1 MAGTNRTPTGTK
13 TVRCK
18 ATEGAQQCLKAE
30 HPKIQNH
37 TWGVRGETPQWRA
50 DGTPKPDR
58 DHTDQ
63 LPRIPEGGF
72 VDVPE
77 SPMDAAAMQTPASHD
92 PAPDGSYFS
101 DPPDPVME
109 RDLQDM
115 EQARQEAR
123 EPQRGN
129 TQQAREWLA
138 NQPPTGPLLGDVQE
152 QARSQGKVKPKE
164 TTEDDRRD
172 MERHRGHR
180 HLIQSDGPRPVSV
193 SGAPGSRLSDV
204 ASRVIHLTM
213 DGYPA
218 EVHDEVIWTEIAT
231 HALVSMREEQART
244 KQPADGALVAA
255 ALDAIL
261 HVAKARGLA

>member
-1 MAGTNRTPTGTK
+1 MAGHRTPTNAKAT
-13 TVRCK
+13 RCK

-30 HPKIQNH
+30 HPKIHNH
-37 TWGVRGETPQWRA
+37 TWGARGETPQWRA
-50 DGTPKPDR
+50 DGSPKPDR
-58 DHTDQ
+58 ERTEQ
-63 LPRIPEGGF
+63 LPRVPEGGF

-77 SPMDAAAMQTPASHD
+77 SPMDAAAMQTPAT
-92 PAPDGSYFS
+92 PQ
-101 DPPDPVME
+101 PP
-109 RDLQDM
+109 
-115 EQARQEAR
+115 

-152 QARSQGKVKPKE
+152 QARSQGLVKPKGGDE
-164 TTEDDRRD
+164 VDRAD
-172 MERHRGHR
+172 MDRLGATHR
-180 HLIQSDGPRPVSV
+180 HVQRDGPRPVSV

-244 KQPADGALVAA
+244 KAPADGALVAA
-255 ALDAIL
+255 ALDAID
-261 HVAKARGLA
+261 HIARARGLVRGGGSQ